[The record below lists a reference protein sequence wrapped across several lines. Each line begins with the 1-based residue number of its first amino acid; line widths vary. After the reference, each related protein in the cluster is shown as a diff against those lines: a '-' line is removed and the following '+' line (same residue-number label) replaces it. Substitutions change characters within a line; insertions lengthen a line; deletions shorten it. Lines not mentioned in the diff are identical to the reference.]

1 MKATIEEP
9 ILIQSK
15 DGTISGYYLDDGTVK
30 INAGSFFKMH
40 EAKSLSSFP
49 RKIRAYLLNNGYV
62 NDGRILKDYIFDSP
76 NSAICALTGCMAS
89 GRSCF
94 YTTDNTELGEYLKE
108 HEDKYD
114 TIVNRDEKRD
124 DVTSIDLDTNLEY
137 SPNYS
142 SCEIK
147 VSKVENKTV
156 YDRDVNKAKG
166 ALKLANFKCEID
178 ESHETFITKAGTPYM
193 EAHHLIPLAAQEDF
207 ENSLD
212 VDANIICL
220 CPICHRKLHYGD
232 KIENELSKLFKKRKE
247 LLKESGIVL
256 SYNELISYYK

>member
-1 MKATIEEP
+1 MKATIKED

-15 DGTISGYYLDDGTVK
+15 DGTITGYYLKDGTVK

-40 EAKSLSSFP
+40 EANSLLSFS
-49 RKIRAYLLNNGYV
+49 REKRAYLLNNGYV
-62 NDGRILKDYIFDSP
+62 RDGRLVKDCIFDSP
-76 NSAICALTGCMAS
+76 SSAICALTGGMAS

-94 YTTDNTELGEYLKE
+94 YTIDNVELGEYLKDY
-108 HEDKYD
+108 EDKYD
-114 TIVNRDEKRD
+114 TLVNRDEKRY

-142 SCEIK
+142 PCEIK
-147 VSKVENKTV
+147 VSKVENKTI
-156 YDRDVNKAKG
+156 YDRDINKAKG

-178 ESHETFITKAGTPYM
+178 ENHETFITKAGTPYM

-220 CPICHRKLHYGD
+220 CPICHRNLHYG
-232 KIENELSKLFKKRKE
+232 KVIEDDLNKLYKKRKE
-247 LLKESGIVL
+247 LLKQSGI
-256 SYNELISYYK
+256 NISFKEMINYYK